1 MTVQEL
7 CAVEGV
13 NLCYFDG
20 EEWHSQGFYNPVL
33 NVLALDIRLSDDDQK
48 KVALHELGHREH
60 LPCNYRTNR
69 EKCELQANR
78 NMIHHLLE
86 AELKELDDVSNFNYV
101 RFMKTYKLKT
111 IADEAM
117 VKEEFYNLINNI

>member
-7 CAVEGV
+7 CAIEGV

-20 EEWHSQGFYNPVL
+20 KEWHSQGFYNPVL

-60 LPCNYRTNR
+60 LPCITMRIG
-69 EKCELQANR
+69 R
-78 NMIHHLLE
+78 N
-86 AELKELDDVSNFNYV
+86 VSF
-101 RFMKTYKLKT
+101 KQTET
-111 IADEAM
+111 
-117 VKEEFYNLINNI
+117 

>member
-33 NVLALDIRLSDDDQK
+33 NVLALDVRLSDDDQK

-60 LPCNYRTNR
+60 LPCNYQTNR

-78 NMIHHLLE
+78 NMIHHLLVD
-86 AELKELDDVSNFNYV
+86 ALDQLENPSDFNYLD
-101 RFMKTYKLKT
+101 FMK
-111 IADEAM
+111 
-117 VKEEFYNLINNI
+117 FYNLKTTTDEVMVMEEYQALLN